1 MASMM
6 RRLITGSAYW
16 TFLRNKIGYNM
27 TKYNTIIFDLDGTL
41 LDTLDDLT
49 DAVNYVMDKHDEP
62 THTREAVRSFVGNGI
77 RNLMIRAI
85 PGGEGCESF
94 EEQFAEF
101 KSYYTAHS
109 REKTRP
115 YAGITDLLK
124 ELKERGF
131 ATAIVSNKAQEPV
144 SILADE
150 YFGELIDAAVGDG
163 DGRRIKPAPDACEE
177 AMRRLGD
184 LYPDRRID
192 SDTCLYIGDSDVDA
206 MTAENSGMDYILVS
220 WGFRSRDLLE
230 KYSAVGIADE
240 PEDIAEGLAF

>member
-1 MASMM
+1 
-6 RRLITGSAYW
+6 
-16 TFLRNKIGYNM
+16 M
-27 TKYNTIIFDLDGTL
+27 TKYNTVIFDLDGTL

-49 DAVNYVMDKHDEP
+49 DAVNHVMTAYGQP
-62 THTREAVRSFVGNGI
+62 VHTREAVRAFVGNGI

-85 PGGEGCESF
+85 PDGEECESF
-94 EEQFAEF
+94 EAQFSEF

-115 YAGITDLLK
+115 YAGITELLK

-144 SILADE
+144 TILAEE
-150 YFGELIDAAVGDG
+150 YFGDLIDAAVGDG
-163 DGRRIKPAPDACEE
+163 EGRRIKPAPDACKE
-177 AMRRLGD
+177 AVRRLGN
-184 LYPDRRID
+184 LYPNRKIS

-206 MTAENSGMDYILVS
+206 ITAENSGMDYILVS

-230 KYSAVGIADE
+230 KYSAIRIADE
-240 PEDIAEGLAF
+240 PEDIAEELAF